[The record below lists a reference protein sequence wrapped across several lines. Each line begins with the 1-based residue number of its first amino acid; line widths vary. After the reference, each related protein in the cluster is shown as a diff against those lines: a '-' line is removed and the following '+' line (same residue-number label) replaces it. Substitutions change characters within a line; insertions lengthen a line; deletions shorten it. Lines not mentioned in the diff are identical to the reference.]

1 MANTSNLLIIGG
13 GVIGLSIARELHKR
27 GVGRVTLLDKGVVGQ
42 ESSWAAAGILG
53 PQADTDDGGE
63 MLRFCLESRA
73 AYPQFAADLVAETG
87 IDVELDRSGTL
98 HAAFTGAES
107 AVLRERVRWQNAAGL
122 RAEVLSAHETRRAE
136 PFISPDVFE
145 SVLFP
150 DDWQVENRKLLAA
163 LRKYAELNGIA
174 IIESTPVSELITEG
188 SRVVGVK
195 TPDGAIRADKT
206 VLATGAWT
214 SLIKIGARPLP
225 IVVEPNRGQMICYR
239 SAKRIFERVIYSSA
253 GYLVPRVDG
262 RVLVGAT
269 SDDVGFDRSMT
280 DDGIESLRVA
290 AHKMAPALAS
300 LAIVDK
306 WAGLRPRSADKLPVL
321 GTIAGLDGLTI
332 ATAHFRNGILLAPL
346 TAQIMAD
353 KIVNGRG
360 CGYLDTY
367 SPDRFRIEGVGSAG

>member
-1 MANTSNLLIIGG
+1 M
-13 GVIGLSIARELHKR
+13 K
-27 GVGRVTLLDKGVVGQ
+27 
-42 ESSWAAAGILG
+42 
-53 PQADTDDGGE
+53 
-63 MLRFCLESRA
+63 
-73 AYPQFAADLVAETG
+73 
-87 IDVELDRSGTL
+87 
-98 HAAFTGAES
+98 
-107 AVLRERVRWQNAAGL
+107 
-122 RAEVLSAHETRRAE
+122 
-136 PFISPDVFE
+136 
-145 SVLFP
+145 
-150 DDWQVENRKLLAA
+150 AA
-163 LRKYAELNGIA
+163 L
-174 IIESTPVSELITEG
+174 P
-188 SRVVGVK
+188 
-195 TPDGAIRADKT
+195 
-206 VLATGAWT
+206 
-214 SLIKIGARPLP
+214 
-225 IVVEPNRGQMICYR
+225 VEPNRGQMICYR
-239 SAKRIFERVIYSSA
+239 SGKRIFERVIYSSA
-253 GYLVPRVDG
+253 GYLVPRADG

-367 SPDRFRIEGVGSAG
+367 SPERFRIAGVGSAG